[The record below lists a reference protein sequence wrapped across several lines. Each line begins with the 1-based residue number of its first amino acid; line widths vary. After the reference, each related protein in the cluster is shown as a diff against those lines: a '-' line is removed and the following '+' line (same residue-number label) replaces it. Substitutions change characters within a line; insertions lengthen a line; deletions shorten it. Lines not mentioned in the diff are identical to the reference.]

1 MGSSELLKE
10 IRFETQEIERFDNFF
25 RVKSSFIHSIIKIEN
40 LLFRFRKC
48 RLFELNVF

>member
-25 RVKSSFIHSIIKIEN
+25 RVKSSFIHSIIIIKIEN

-48 RLFELNVF
+48 R